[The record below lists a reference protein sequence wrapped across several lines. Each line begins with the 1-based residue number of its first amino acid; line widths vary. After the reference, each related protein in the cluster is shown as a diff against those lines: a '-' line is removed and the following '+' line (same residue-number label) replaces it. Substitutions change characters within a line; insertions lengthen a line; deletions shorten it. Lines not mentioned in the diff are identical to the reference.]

1 MSFHPWSSK
10 SIILLLLL
18 LSILSRPTIQW
29 ALTPNPCSLRL
40 LTCSSPNTT
49 TSRITSSSRRRTEC
63 HTLPH
68 HITQDH
74 HSYKCSSSSTRLF
87 IKNDSTDVSILRDN
101 DVNSGR
107 DPKPKDNEL
116 KIMLQEK
123 IFLGIEPTAEIISI
137 MAIYF
142 VEGALGLARL
152 AQTFF
157 LKDELHLG
165 PAELSAL
172 TGLFTLP
179 WTIKPIYGFLSDGL
193 PLFGYRRRS
202 YLILCG
208 LLGAL
213 CYIGL
218 GTNFGGYF
226 ENNGK
231 DLSTSSITLLQATV
245 ASFIVSSGC
254 IAFSDVVA
262 DGIVVQKTRDSADP
276 TVAGGLQSLCWGS
289 ASIGGLISAYFSGS
303 LLEVMTATNVF
314 AITAILPLLVAVIA
328 FFIQEEPIQTKDTP
342 MTTTKNTLS
351 TSTVIDFQPEMSNL
365 IPSMAVPN
373 ANESTASIPDDK
385 NVFQQVQALWQAI
398 QEPKLWKP
406 ALFLFLWQSTPT
418 SEGAFLYFMTNDLGM
433 GPEFFGRVRLVTAA
447 ASLVGV
453 WGYQKFLRTTSI
465 QKILFWTSV
474 ASAPLGL
481 LQLLLITHVNR
492 ELGIPDAAF
501 VLGDDVVLAV
511 LGQFAFLPTL
521 VLAAKICPPGIEA
534 VLFATLM
541 SIFNGASAVGTEVG
555 AVLTKQLGVTDT
567 DFSNLALLNVICNV
581 SSLYPLLFIGLL
593 DGIGAKSEAEIEEE
607 EEKIISSSSSSS
619 A

>member
-1 MSFHPWSSK
+1 MSSLK
-10 SIILLLLL
+10 YCIKLVL
-18 LSILSRPTIQW
+18 LSILFTPTRQW
-29 ALTPNPCSLRL
+29 
-40 LTCSSPNTT
+40 SPHSYCCRHLKRTIN
-49 TSRITSSSRRRTEC
+49 TSSSTTITSRTNS
-63 HTLPH
+63 HVSFSIKTHL
-68 HITQDH
+68 
-74 HSYKCSSSSTRLF
+74 LF
-87 IKNDSTDVSILRDN
+87 QIKSDDDDDDDAN
-101 DVNSGR
+101 NSKG
-107 DPKPKDNEL
+107 KPFADT
-116 KIMLQEK
+116 EK
-123 IFLGIEPTAEIISI
+123 IQSNKIVSSPIVSFLREKVFLGIEPTPEIIAI

-152 AQTFF
+152 AQTFY

-213 CYIGL
+213 CYLGL
-218 GTNFGGYF
+218 GTNFGGYYL
-226 ENNGK
+226 EQGN
-231 DLSTSSITLLQATV
+231 DAQIPISLLQATI
-245 ASFIVSSGC
+245 ASLVVSSGC

-262 DGIVVQKTRDSADP
+262 DGIVVQRTRDSADP
-276 TVAGGLQSLCWGS
+276 RVAGGLQSLCWGS
-289 ASIGGLISAYFSGS
+289 ASMGGLISAYFSGS
-303 LLEVMTATNVF
+303 LLEVMTATDVF
-314 AITAILPLLVAVIA
+314 AITAVLPLLVAAIA
-328 FFIQEEPIQTKDTP
+328 FFIREDPIGPNNDLSPKEILP
-342 MTTTKNTLS
+342 MTKTVIS
-351 TSTVIDFQPEMSNL
+351 TSTSIDFSPEASNL

-373 ANESTASIPDDK
+373 SQESITSITG
-385 NVFQQVQALWQAI
+385 NRSITGQIQSLWQAI
-398 QEPKLWKP
+398 QEPSLWKP

-433 GPEFFGRVRLVTAA
+433 GPEFLGRVRLVTAA

-453 WGYQKFLRTTSI
+453 WGYQKFLRTAPIRDILLWTSI
-465 QKILFWTSV
+465 

-481 LQLLLITHVNR
+481 VQLLLITHANR

-521 VLAAKICPPGIEA
+521 VLAAKICPPGVEA

-541 SIFNGASAVGTEVG
+541 SIFNGASAVGTEIG
-555 AVLTKQLGVTDT
+555 AILTKQLGVTEN

-593 DGIGAKSEAEIEEE
+593 DGVGTKSEAEMEKEEMLDP
-607 EEKIISSSSSSS
+607 SSSLSSTP
-619 A
+619 